1 MNCGA
6 LGSQLGKVRVLL
18 GLRALL
24 PPWPPVGGRRP
35 GQISPE
41 KPPAAVAAEVF
52 VNAAVDTILP
62 QELPVL
68 LMVPVV
74 PPAG

>member
-6 LGSQLGKVRVLL
+6 LGRQLGQVRVLIA
-18 GLRALL
+18 LRILL
-24 PPWPPVGGRRP
+24 PPWPVGGRRP
-35 GQISPE
+35 GQISLE
-41 KPPAAVAAEVF
+41 EPPAAVTAEVF
-52 VNAAVDTILP
+52 VNAAIDNTLP
-62 QELPVL
+62 EELSVL

>member
-6 LGSQLGKVRVLL
+6 LGRQLGQVRVLIA
-18 GLRALL
+18 LRILL
-24 PPWPPVGGRRP
+24 PPWPVGGWRP
-35 GQISPE
+35 GQISLE